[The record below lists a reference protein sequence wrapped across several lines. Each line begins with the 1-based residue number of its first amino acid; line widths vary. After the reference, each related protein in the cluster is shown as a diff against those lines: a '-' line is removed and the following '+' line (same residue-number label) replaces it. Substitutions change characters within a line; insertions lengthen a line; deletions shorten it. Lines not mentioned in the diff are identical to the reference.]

1 MARVGTQITR
11 EVTRKQFDP
20 PPPPV
25 RKLDLGDSGWS
36 TLSRRL
42 SLLAAARSSSVS
54 EKYDWGQDGADWYE
68 WSQDDA
74 DWHDWGQDD
83 ADWYA
88 DTSHDDYDLYQDD
101 AEQWHDD
108 YDWYQDDAEQW
119 HRTSS
124 LKEEPQQSKREAE
137 ASRRQA
143 EKSKSDARASR
154 RQADRSTLQGESRFA
169 RDQEASD
176 QKWRALAVE
185 SGLCTWFD

>member
-88 DTSHDDYDLYQDD
+88 DTSHDDYD
-101 AEQWHDD
+101 
-108 YDWYQDDAEQW
+108 WYQDDAGQR

-124 LKEEPQQSKREAE
+124 LQEEPQKSKREAQ

-154 RQADRSTLQGESRFA
+154 RQADRSTLQGESLFA
-169 RDQEASD
+169 RDQAASD

>member
-42 SLLAAARSSSVS
+42 SLLAARCSSVS
-54 EKYDWGQDGADWYE
+54 EKYDWGQNGADWYE

-74 DWHDWGQDD
+74 DWRDWGQDD

-88 DTSHDDYDLYQDD
+88 DTSHDDYDWYQDD

-108 YDWYQDDAEQW
+108 YDWYQDDAGQW
-119 HRTSS
+119 HRVSS
-124 LKEEPQQSKREAE
+124 LKEEPQKSKGEAE
-137 ASRRQA
+137 
-143 EKSKSDARASR
+143 ASR

-169 RDQEASD
+169 RDQAVSD